1 MLILSFILSRGRG
14 EEPVPHQ
21 GTHRVVQT
29 AQVLPHPVEM
39 SGTRQVLLGHRK
51 LFVEEIDKPPQ
62 VSAAADGGVWV
73 IKVHDVPCNL
83 L

>member
-29 AQVLPHPVEM
+29 AQVLPHPVEV
-39 SGTRQVLLGHRK
+39 SGTRQVCLGQAEAVR
-51 LFVEEIDKPPQ
+51 
-62 VSAAADGGVWV
+62 GG
-73 IKVHDVPCNL
+73 DR
-83 L
+83 